1 MKLLPRQSAPRALPR
16 AFPLLLCVVAFF
28 TGCEQE
34 KPATDP
40 VEALTTSD
48 HSSVPNEEVFQTVCA
63 QCHGTHG
70 EGKLELRAP
79 SIAGFPEW
87 YVVEQSAK
95 FRSGMRGYHE
105 EDIFGLQ
112 MRAIVLTMSEEQI
125 QSAAK
130 HIANLEP
137 ILTEL
142 PDSVSPK
149 EIERG
154 RDMYANHCMECH
166 RYNGKGEIV
175 FRSAPLITLNREY
188 LLDAMV
194 RFKKGQRGTA
204 EGDLY
209 GAKMVAA
216 TKDLS
221 EEQITTLVNYIGA
234 LAHGDDPRPA
244 LEK

>member
-1 MKLLPRQSAPRALPR
+1 
-16 AFPLLLCVVAFF
+16 
-28 TGCEQE
+28 
-34 KPATDP
+34 
-40 VEALTTSD
+40 LTTGD

-63 QCHGTHG
+63 QCHGAKG
-70 EGKLELRAP
+70 EGKPELRAP

-87 YVVEQSAK
+87 YVIEQNAK

-112 MRAIVLTMSEEQI
+112 MRAIVLSMSEEQI

-137 ILTEL
+137 VLTEL

-175 FRSAPLITLNREY
+175 FRSAPLISLNREY
-188 LLDAMV
+188 LFDAMI

-204 EGDLY
+204 EGDIY

-221 EEQITTLVNYIGA
+221 EQQITNMVNYIGA

-244 LEK
+244 REK